1 MEKKSFEELERK
13 INYFFKDKELLKK
26 ALTHKSF
33 SFEKDSEENY
43 EVLEFLGD
51 AVIGLIVSEELIK
64 RFPTKTE
71 GELSQIRAFLVSE
84 PSLSELAKT
93 VDLGSYIYLGKGEH
107 LSGGREKS
115 SILCDV
121 FESLF
126 GAIYLDGGFENA
138 KEVFKRNFLI
148 RLWEILEKAV
158 TYKDFKS
165 FLQEVTQKEFKVIP
179 SYSVIKAEGPEHEK
193 IFTVEC
199 RVKDLK
205 TVSTGKSKKSAEQ
218 QAAKEMLKVLGVIDE
233 NR

>member
-1 MEKKSFEELERK
+1 MKRKELSILEER
-13 INYFFKDKELLKK
+13 IGYFFNDRELLRK

-33 SFEKDSEENY
+33 SFEKDKEENY

-64 RFPTKTE
+64 RYPTKTE
-71 GELSQIRAFLVSE
+71 GELSQIRAYLVSE
-84 PSLSELAKT
+84 PVLSELAKT
-93 VDLGSYIYLGKGEH
+93 VDLGSYVFLGKGEY
-107 LSGGREKS
+107 LSGGGKKS

-126 GAIYLDGGFENA
+126 GAIYLDGGFEKA
-138 KEVFKRNFLI
+138 GEIFKRNFLEK
-148 RLWEILEKAV
+148 LWEILDKAV

-165 FLQEVTQKEFKVIP
+165 FLQEITQREFKVIP
-179 SYSVIKAEGPEHEK
+179 SYTVIKEEGPEHEK

-199 RVKDLK
+199 RVKELK

-218 QAAKEMLKVLGVIDE
+218 QAAREMLKVLGVIEDDK
-233 NR
+233 